1 MAACCK
7 CCSLGNFSELRNNW
21 DAKRLSFDT
30 TWALLDK
37 IVAFEVEI
45 EVVFA
50 YLLR

>member
-7 CCSLGNFSELRNNW
+7 CCSLGNFPELRNNW
-21 DAKRLSFDT
+21 DAKGLSFDT